1 MHKNDI
7 WPFLPFLAIS
17 SHLKW
22 AKNRKWYKYLFNT
35 NLFWPRIGVIIGDI
49 SFLCI
54 KVAFWPFLAIL
65 PISSHLELTKNEN
78 MSFLDL
84 LWSILRSFSQYIS
97 FLSLF
102 FHIRLLNTLSVIK
115 KCYVKCAPVE
125 AAQCSS
131 SVCMIDA
138 TEHHTLHEHIEC
150 RC

>member
-1 MHKNDI
+1 M
-7 WPFLPFLAIS
+7 
-17 SHLKW
+17 
-22 AKNRKWYKYLFNT
+22 
-35 NLFWPRIGVIIGDI
+35 
-49 SFLCI
+49 
-54 KVAFWPFLAIL
+54 PFLAIL
-65 PISSHLELTKNEN
+65 SSLKLTINGKWNIYSGIISHWSILIQNFYDHLCIEIASWSFLAIWAICNHLEWTKNEN
-78 MSFLDL
+78 MTLWDL
-84 LWSILRSFSQYIS
+84 LWEKLTSFNQQMSFS
-97 FLSLF
+97 F